1 MGKYYRGGVCVTVAA
16 GLLLV
21 GAACGGGGDA
31 ISSPTNTTSTSGTS
45 PAADAPDASPT
56 PAFVAPQEK
65 DASPAAGGVDSD
77 GDGIADA
84 VEERL
89 AAEYMPFVSI
99 HPNDKCPT
107 HGLLYRLSPHPK
119 EPGRVML
126 WVDVLYD
133 EDCGA
138 SGHPGDDET
147 FGVVIDPH
155 VPAPAGILAVRGISH
170 QGTPCEHDTT
180 CGACKGMS
188 ACQTAMQ
195 GGAAYPVVFS
205 SVDKHGNYADLNT
218 CSGSVV
224 CDFGGCAVATTSGS
238 TPRVNAGEPG
248 HPLVHDLTTD
258 GFVTSANG
266 WKQAALMHVDPWK
279 PGKFGGAGDVSKDL
293 VDPAFVIDTTACP

>member
-1 MGKYYRGGVCVTVAA
+1 MIVA
-16 GLLLV
+16 GLFPLS
-21 GAACGGGGDA
+21 AACGGGGAAPDPGGA
-31 ISSPTNTTSTSGTS
+31 SATSTSGTS

-56 PAFVAPQEK
+56 PATVSPHDK
-65 DASPAAGGVDSD
+65 DASPTPSVVDTD
-77 GDGIADA
+77 GDGIGDA
-84 VEERL
+84 MEESL

-99 HPNDKCPT
+99 HPSDKCPT

-126 WVDVLYD
+126 WVDILYD
-133 EDCGA
+133 QDCGA
-138 SGHPGDDET
+138 NGHAGDDES

-180 CGACKGMS
+180 CGACKGMT

-195 GGAAYPVVFS
+195 GGVAYPMVFS

-224 CDFGGCAVATTSGS
+224 CDFGGCAASTTSGS
-238 TPRVNAGEPG
+238 TPRLNAGEPG

-258 GFVTSANG
+258 GFVTAANG
-266 WKQAALMHVDPWK
+266 WKQAALMHADPWK
-279 PGKFGGAGDVSKDL
+279 PGNFGGAGDVSKDL